1 LKRYLIHSIAW
12 ILGLAVL
19 VALLA
24 DRSAMPSE
32 EQLQVLTAPLLEVQ
46 PARRSKPALLD
57 LRIDMG
63 DPLKR
68 VGLLTINNGLEGRL
82 KTGTVLTV
90 HWANWKGNAVVWSV
104 ADEHGSLRPLNETKE
119 LIERSHA
126 RQARVSYLV
135 IVLLGCLMA
144 VRTSL
149 E

>member
-1 LKRYLIHSIAW
+1 
-12 ILGLAVL
+12 
-19 VALLA
+19 
-24 DRSAMPSE
+24 
-32 EQLQVLTAPLLEVQ
+32 VLTAPLLEVQ

-82 KTGTVLTV
+82 KPGALLTV
-90 HWANWKGNAVVWSV
+90 RWANWKGNAVVWSV
-104 ADEHGSLRPLNETKE
+104 ADELGSLRPLNETKE

-126 RQARVSYLV
+126 RQARLSYLAV
-135 IVLLGCLMA
+135 VLLGCLMA